1 MRVFVA
7 VEISNDKILKN
18 IQTFQKNVQID
29 AKPTKIDHIHFT
41 LKFLGEID
49 ENKCEQVKDT
59 IKKISFSSFDLSLKG
74 VGGFP
79 NLKNP
84 RVIWIGIDENGAEK
98 LISITNKIKIELAT
112 LGFEKAKK
120 FKPHLT
126 IFRVKKKIG
135 DISDI
140 MKEYETIEFGTQ
152 SVSKI
157 KVKRSVLSPKGPE
170 YSDLLEVNAK
180 CIDTTAFCFSVSL
193 LTRLKT

>member
-7 VEISNDKILKN
+7 VEISKGEILKK
-18 IQTFQKNVQID
+18 IQAFQKNVEID
-29 AKPTKIDHIHFT
+29 AKPTKIDQIHFT

-49 ENKCEQVKDT
+49 QVKYDQVKDI
-59 IKKISFSSFDLSLKG
+59 IKKISFSSFDISLKG

-84 RVIWIGIDENGAEK
+84 RVIWIGIDRNGAEK
-98 LISITNKIKIELAT
+98 LTGLANEIEMKLIE
-112 LGFEKAKK
+112 LGFEKNKK

-126 IFRVKKKIG
+126 IFRVKKRID
-135 DISDI
+135 DISVI
-140 MKEYETIEFGTQ
+140 MKEYETHEFGVQTI
-152 SVSKI
+152 SKI

-180 CIDTTAFCFSVSL
+180 
-193 LTRLKT
+193 